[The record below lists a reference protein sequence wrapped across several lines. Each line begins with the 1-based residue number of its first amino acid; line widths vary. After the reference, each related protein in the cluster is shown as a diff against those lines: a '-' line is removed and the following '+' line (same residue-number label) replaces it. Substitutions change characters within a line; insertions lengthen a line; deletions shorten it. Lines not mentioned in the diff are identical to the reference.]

1 MIRRIKPVSRIRKT
15 ETEVRKTAS
24 ATPPPRRP
32 LPGLGELLSPAVD
45 IYEKEGEIIV
55 EMELPGV
62 HEKDVKILLYPGR
75 VEVRG
80 LKREILGHQGARYLR
95 LERGFGAFQRD
106 VPVPGAIDPDKAYAS
121 FENGI
126 LTIVLGK
133 PPRKARDVDIKN
145 RRHEG

>member
-1 MIRRIKPVSRIRKT
+1 MVRRIKPVSRIRKT
-15 ETEVRKTAS
+15 ETEVKKTAS
-24 ATPPPRRP
+24 ASAPPRRP
-32 LPGLGELLSPAVD
+32 LPGLGELMQPAVD
-45 IYEKEGEIIV
+45 IYEKKGEIIV

-80 LKREILGHQGARYLR
+80 FKREILGHQGVRYLR
-95 LERGFGAFQRD
+95 LERGFGAFRRD
-106 VPVPGAIDPDKAYAS
+106 VPVPGAVDPEKTYAS

-133 PPRKARDVDIKN
+133 PPRKAKDVDLKN
-145 RRHEG
+145 RRQEG